1 MTQSTM
7 YQFRLDANEKRQ
19 AFEVFD
25 ELGIKP
31 AQAIRLFLRQVTATK
46 SIPFDVAIP
55 NATTQRAMQD
65 VEAIPVI
72 THELVFLRKSQ
83 SRAVDAFITQCAT
96 ANDNRWSL

>member
-46 SIPFDVAIP
+46 SIPFAVAIP

-65 VEAIPVI
+65 VEAMIADKQARFSSNK
-72 THELVFLRKSQ
+72 ELF
-83 SRAVDAFITQCAT
+83 DALEKA
-96 ANDNRWSL
+96 D

>member
-31 AQAIRLFLRQVTATK
+31 AQAIRLFLR
-46 SIPFDVAIP
+46 
-55 NATTQRAMQD
+55 
-65 VEAIPVI
+65 
-72 THELVFLRKSQ
+72 
-83 SRAVDAFITQCAT
+83 
-96 ANDNRWSL
+96 